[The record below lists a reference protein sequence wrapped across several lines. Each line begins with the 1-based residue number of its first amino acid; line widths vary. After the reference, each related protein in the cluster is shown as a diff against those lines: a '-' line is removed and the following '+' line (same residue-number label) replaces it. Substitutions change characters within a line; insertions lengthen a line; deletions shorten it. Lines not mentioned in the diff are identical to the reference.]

1 MNVRHRTTVFA
12 KLLLIASLLLPV
24 TMLHAQDDDKIT
36 MNMRDADIRGVIQ
49 WVSDLTG
56 KNILVHNDV
65 QGAVTV
71 ISGGPVTKDEA
82 YELFLSA
89 LQLNGYAAI
98 ESSSVIKI
106 VPENMAAQSATP
118 LDSGGGNQVVTR
130 IIPISNLPANQMVIL
145 LRPLLP
151 ESAKIS
157 ADATSNSLVVVGR
170 ASNIERIQ
178 NIIVR
183 MDKPGSGEFDLV
195 KLKHANASDIMESL
209 SQLMPQQQQNGGGGG
224 GGQNPML
231 SVNFSYD
238 ERSNSIL
245 MFGDPAKRKN
255 LRSLISRMD
264 QPVTGEGST
273 QVVYLNYVDAEELVP
288 ILAGM
293 AEAHAKDKG
302 ESDDKLNATV
312 SSSES
317 ANALIINAP
326 PALLAN
332 MKRVVSQVD
341 IRRAQVLVEALI
353 VEVNNDIANEIG
365 VSWVST
371 NNAAD
376 GGTFGTVNTLG
387 NLSLAADGTS
397 TDTTTGD
404 IINFVPGAGLTFGF
418 FKNGSLRAALRALA
432 SNTKAN
438 ILSTPTIVAMD
449 NEEAD
454 LLVGQSVPF
463 ITGQSTGIASQTDN
477 PFTTIERHDIGTTL
491 KITPRIN
498 QGDSIALQ
506 IEQTTENIAPVVPS
520 SVGASDII
528 TNKRSLKT
536 RALIKDDEV
545 LVIGGLIRE
554 DETEV
559 KQKVPFLGDIPLIG
573 RLFSSKGITK
583 SKSNLMVFIH
593 PVILKDRQ
601 HVAELTRKRYNFMRG
616 KQKEISRNDWDKSQ
630 YQVKPLLP
638 EFETFEPGGTA
649 PIVPDGDEGLIN
661 EPEKNH

>member
-1 MNVRHRTTVFA
+1 MNLRLRTTAFT
-12 KLLLIASLLLPV
+12 KLLLIASLLLPAGA
-24 TMLHAQDDDKIT
+24 LQAQDDDKIT

-98 ESSSVIKI
+98 ESKNVIKI
-106 VPENMAAQSATP
+106 VPENMATQSATP
-118 LDSGGGNQVVTR
+118 PGSGGGNQVVTR
-130 IIPISNLPANQMVIL
+130 IIPVSNLPANQMVIL

-195 KLKHANASDIMESL
+195 KLKHANAADIMDSL
-209 SQLMPQQQQNGGGGG
+209 SQLMPQQQNGGGGD
-224 GGQNPML
+224 QNPML

-264 QPVTGEGST
+264 QPVSGEGST

-302 ESDDKLNATV
+302 ETDDKLNATV
-312 SSSES
+312 SASES

-365 VSWVST
+365 VNWVSS
-371 NNAAD
+371 NNLAD
-376 GGTFGTVNTLG
+376 GDSFGAVNTLG
-387 NLSLAADGTS
+387 NLPLAANLTRS
-397 TDTTTGD
+397 TVGD
-404 IINFVPGAGLTFGF
+404 ITSFIPGAGLTFGF

-454 LLVGQSVPF
+454 LLVGQNVPF
-463 ITGQSTGIASQTDN
+463 RTGQSTGTASQTDN
-477 PFTTIERHDIGTTL
+477 PFTTIERQDIGTTL

-506 IEQTTENIAPVVPS
+506 IEQTTENIAPVAPNEI
-520 SVGASDII
+520 GASDII

-536 RALIKDDEV
+536 RVLIKDDEV

-573 RLFSSKGITK
+573 RLFSSKTIKK

-616 KQKEISRNDWDKSQ
+616 KQKEISRADWDHSQ
-630 YQVKPLLP
+630 YQIKPLLP
-638 EFETFEPGGTA
+638 EFEIFEPGGTA
-649 PIVPDGDEGLIN
+649 PIVPAGDEDLL
-661 EPEKNH
+661 EPDSSDR

>member
-1 MNVRHRTTVFA
+1 MNVRLCTTAFT
-12 KLLLIASLLLPV
+12 KLLLITSLLLPGFA
-24 TMLHAQDDDKIT
+24 LHAQDDDKIT

-71 ISGGPVTKDEA
+71 ISGGPVTKEEA
-82 YELFLSA
+82 YELFLSS

-98 ESSSVIKI
+98 ESKSVIKI
-106 VPENMAAQSATP
+106 VPENMAAQSAAS
-118 LDSGGGNQVVTR
+118 LDAGGGNQVVTR
-130 IIPISNLPANQMVIL
+130 IIPVSNLPANQMVVL

-151 ESAKIS
+151 DSAKIS

-178 NIIVR
+178 NIIMR

-195 KLKHANASDIMESL
+195 KLKHANAADIMESL
-209 SQLMPQQQQNGGGGG
+209 SQLMPQQQQNG

-255 LRSLISRMD
+255 LRSLINRMD

-302 ESDDKLNATV
+302 ENEDKLNATV
-312 SSSES
+312 SASVSS
-317 ANALIINAP
+317 NALIINAP

-371 NNAAD
+371 GNATN
-376 GGTFGTVNTLG
+376 GSSFGAVNTLG
-387 NLSLAADGTS
+387 NLPLAADSTS
-397 TDTTTGD
+397 VNDLGAIT
-404 IINFVPGAGLTFGF
+404 NFVPGAGLTFGF

-463 ITGQSTGIASQTDN
+463 KTGQSTGVASQTDN
-477 PFTTIERHDIGTTL
+477 PFTTIERQDIGTTL

-506 IEQTTENIAPVVPS
+506 IEQTTENIAPS
-520 SVGASDII
+520 LATAADII

-536 RALIKDDEV
+536 RVLIKDDEV

-559 KQKVPFLGDIPLIG
+559 REKVPFLGDIPLLG
-573 RLFSSKGITK
+573 KLFSSKSIKK

-593 PVILKDRQ
+593 PVILKDRE
-601 HVAELTRKRYNFMRG
+601 HVADITRKRYNFMRG
-616 KQKEISRNDWDKSQ
+616 KQQQISRDDWDRSE
-630 YQVKPLLP
+630 YQIKPQLP
-638 EFETFEPGGTA
+638 EFKTFEPGGTA
-649 PIVPDGDEGLIN
+649 PIVPEGDEPLL
-661 EPEKNH
+661 EPENN